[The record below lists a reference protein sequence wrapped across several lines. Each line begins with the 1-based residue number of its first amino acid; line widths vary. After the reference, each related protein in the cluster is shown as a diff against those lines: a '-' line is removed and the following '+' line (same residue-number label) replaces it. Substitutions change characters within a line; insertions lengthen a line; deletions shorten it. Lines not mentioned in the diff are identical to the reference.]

1 MVYVM
6 NVWSGFFSSAQDWV
20 NIFSPLHKSRQIKSL
35 LSLVLGLEV
44 VSSVLWLKKQIL
56 LYSYINILLGHIQ
69 TGVVQGVIDMW

>member
-6 NVWSGFFSSAQDWV
+6 NIWSSFFSSAQDWV
-20 NIFSPLHKSRQIKSL
+20 NIFSPLHKSRQIKSF